1 MSTTKK
7 SPCAFVLLISLFVL
21 ILFQHVGTRL
31 IQYSVGSVCTES
43 VECMQVESGI
53 RGPESRDEEDGA
65 MSDRG
70 GTTYTRQPLLYVH
83 YVNFKVGPWAGIAK
97 SPPSSTHFPVITL
110 VWIRSSLVCLFICSF
125 SFFTSYSSFSFL
137 LFFLALVSVSL

>member
-1 MSTTKK
+1 
-7 SPCAFVLLISLFVL
+7 
-21 ILFQHVGTRL
+21 
-31 IQYSVGSVCTES
+31 
-43 VECMQVESGI
+43 MQVESGI
-53 RGPESRDEEDGA
+53 RVPESRDEEDGA

-70 GTTYTRQPLLYVH
+70 GTTYTRRPLLYIH
-83 YVNFKVGPWAGIAK
+83 YVNFKVGPWAGVAK

-137 LFFLALVSVSL
+137 LFFPRSCVCVTLSSCDRVSLCLYVCCLCPCLTASNKDRLNYHVHISCV

>member
-21 ILFQHVGTRL
+21 FLFQHVGTRL
-31 IQYSVGSVCTES
+31 AQYSVGSVCTES

-125 SFFTSYSSFSFL
+125 PFFTSYPFSFLL